1 MSSVFQFLLC
11 VRSKTSSIESH
22 CLGFQIAAALWW
34 YYMSKLI
41 EFLDTIFFVLRKKN
55 NQISFLHVYHHATM
69 FPIWWTGIK
78 WVAGGMCKQTFL
90 SQNGASGTRAGFST

>member
-1 MSSVFQFLLC
+1 MVYNLNFFIAQNYLCTFSFVFAL
-11 VRSKTSSIESH
+11 
-22 CLGFQIAAALWW
+22 QIAAALWW
-34 YYMSKLI
+34 YYFSKLI

-78 WVAGGMCKQTFL
+78 WVAGGMCE
-90 SQNGASGTRAGFST
+90 